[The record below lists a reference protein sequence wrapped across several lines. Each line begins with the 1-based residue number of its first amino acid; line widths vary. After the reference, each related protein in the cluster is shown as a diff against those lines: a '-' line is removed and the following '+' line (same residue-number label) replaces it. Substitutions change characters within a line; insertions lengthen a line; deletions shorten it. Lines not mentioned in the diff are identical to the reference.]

1 MVVCNLFEVI
11 LSVSGNENPIVDYL
25 IYTDLPAGTQVLMS
39 CRRTYR
45 DRHANDSLW
54 IGESERLTLVSQ
66 VQDGYCGWRGKINVE
81 TSDKKALEHFRQ
93 LNSVYSPSGIST
105 PVSETLTIT
114 FMVGGRQR
122 LKEFG
127 GANNAELSGDFVSD
141 CGGIKV
147 VEDSRSVRIPM
158 KSTFQSILATW

>member
-105 PVSETLTIT
+105 PVMQPQAAT
-114 FMVGGRQR
+114 RQ
-122 LKEFG
+122 
-127 GANNAELSGDFVSD
+127 
-141 CGGIKV
+141 
-147 VEDSRSVRIPM
+147 SRTPI
-158 KSTFQSILATW
+158 